1 MLLGYTV
8 AAVSLGC
15 AKNLV
20 DTETMLGLLR
30 QAGYEITK
38 DTAHAQIILVNTCG
52 FIGDA
57 KEESIDTILSM
68 AKFKQEGE
76 CCLLIVTGC
85 LAERY
90 RSEILQELPEVD
102 AVVGTGDF
110 VNICGVVE
118 RALSGETVQLYGH
131 VDASLP
137 EGLPRMTS
145 TAPYT
150 AYLKIADGCDNR
162 CTYCV
167 IPSLRGPY
175 HSRRMED
182 ILREAESLVDSGVRE
197 LILIAQD
204 TTRYGIDRYQRPM
217 LAALVERLCQIENLH
232 WLRLH
237 YCYPEAVTD
246 ELLEAMAGSDKV
258 CRYLD
263 IPIQHA
269 SDTVLKR
276 MGRRTDRAQICAL
289 LAKIRTKMPD
299 VTLRT
304 SLIVGFPGETE
315 QQFEELKA
323 FVREARFDRLGVFA
337 YSKEEGT
344 PAAKLGGQLSEKVK
358 QKRRGQ
364 LMELAQQISL
374 EKNEEK
380 VGREIEVLCEGFDAE
395 NFLYVGRSRADS
407 PDIDGLVYF
416 GAAREVE
423 PGEFVIV
430 RLLCAEEYDLIG
442 EMVER

>member
-1 MLLGYTV
+1 MGYTV
-8 AAVSLGC
+8 AAASLGC

-20 DTETMLGLLR
+20 DTETMLGLLG
-30 QAGYEITK
+30 QAGYEII
-38 DTAHAQIILVNTCG
+38 DDASQAQIILVNTCG

-68 AKFKQEGE
+68 GRYKQEGK
-76 CCLLIVTGC
+76 CRVLIVAGC

-90 RSEILQELPEVD
+90 RDEVLQEMPEVD

-110 VNICGVVE
+110 ASICEVVE
-118 RALSGETVQLYGH
+118 RTLGGEAVALYGH
-131 VDASLP
+131 ADAVLP
-137 EGLPRMTS
+137 EGMPRLTA

-182 ILREAESLVDSGVRE
+182 VVFEAESLVRRGVRE

-204 TTRYGIDRYQRPM
+204 TTRYGIDLYQRPM
-217 LAALVERLCQIENLH
+217 LAALLEQLCRIEDLR
-232 WLRLH
+232 WVRLH
-237 YCYPEAVTD
+237 YCYPEAIGD
-246 ELLEAMAGSDKV
+246 DLLDVMASNPKV

-269 SDTVLKR
+269 SDEVLKR
-276 MGRRTDRAQICAL
+276 MGRRTNRAQITAL
-289 LAKIRTKMPD
+289 LHKIRSKMPG

-315 QQFEELKA
+315 QQFAELEA

-337 YSKEEGT
+337 YSREEGT
-344 PAAKLGGQLSEKVK
+344 PAARLGGQIPERVK
-358 QKRRGQ
+358 QQRRDR
-364 LMELAQQISL
+364 LMQVAQKISL

-380 VGREIEVLCEGFDAE
+380 VGSEIEVLCEGFDE
-395 NFLYVGRSRADS
+395 ESFLYFGRSRADS
-407 PDIDGLVYF
+407 LDVDGLVYF

-423 PGEFVIV
+423 PGEFVRV
-430 RLLCAEEYDLIG
+430 RVLCAQEYDLTG
-442 EMVER
+442 EMVEG